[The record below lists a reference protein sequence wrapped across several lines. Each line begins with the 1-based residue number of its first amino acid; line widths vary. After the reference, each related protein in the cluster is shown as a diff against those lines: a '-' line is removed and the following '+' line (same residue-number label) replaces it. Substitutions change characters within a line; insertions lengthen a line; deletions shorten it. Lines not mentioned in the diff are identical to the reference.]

1 MSILFDEIVFGP
13 VNSRRFGISLGIN
26 LLPTSF
32 KYCTFNCI
40 YCECGWT
47 KVKSAEKV
55 RLFSRVEV
63 KAALEK
69 KCAEL
74 VNSNIYPD
82 NLTFAGNGEPT
93 IHPEFPGIID
103 DTLAIRNTYFPQAE
117 VTVLSNSSLLHKPA
131 IRAALKKVDKN
142 VLKLDCGTDKMFQ
155 LLNRPLGKISLSKI
169 IGYLKS
175 FDGPVIIQTLF
186 IRGEYEGIPIDNTT
200 PEEIHAWLNHIRDIH
215 PILVLIYPIARQT
228 PVATLKKIGSDE
240 LQQIAK
246 KVETLGIPVQ
256 VYQ

>member
-13 VNSRRFGISLGIN
+13 VNSRRFGLSLGIN
-26 LLPTSF
+26 LLPTSY

-55 RLFSRVEV
+55 RLFSRLEV
-63 KAALEK
+63 KTALEK

-74 VNSNIYPD
+74 ANSNIYPD

-103 DTLAIRNTYFPQAE
+103 DTLAIRNTYFPHAE
-117 VTVLSNSSLLHKPA
+117 VTVLSNSSLIYKPA

-142 VLKLDCGTDKMFQ
+142 VLKLDCGTEKMFE

-175 FDGPVIIQTLF
+175 FDGSVIIQTLF
-186 IRGEYEGIPIDNTT
+186 IRGEYEGVQIDNTT
-200 PEEIHAWLNHIRDIH
+200 DEEIHAWLNHIRDIH

-228 PVATLKKIGSDE
+228 PVTTLKKIGSDE
-240 LQQIAK
+240 LLQIAK
-246 KVETLGIPVQ
+246 KVEALGIPVQ
-256 VYQ
+256 VYH